1 MTGTDR
7 ITEEH
12 ARELKRLCDAYDE
25 AAAGADVGL
34 ARQLR
39 ASISDFVAE
48 VASDDPD
55 LEAELRREL
64 CFPVA
69 PSPNTLD
76 Q

>member
-1 MTGTDR
+1 MNAMDR
-7 ITEEH
+7 ISEEH

-25 AAAGADVGL
+25 TAAGADVAL

-39 ASISDFVAE
+39 ASISDFVAQ